1 MQCPSCGLYHPP
13 KYQNCVSCGAK
24 LVQSSAPQ
32 IGEGPP
38 TQQGLSKIP
47 ESYGIAPPS
56 TGGQDFDADPDEDKD
71 EEEDTLRRRHS
82 DRKSTTAGAAAGKR
96 GGKRGIPIGLGIAI
110 TGFILI
116 ASAGGTY
123 FFLTKPPENQ
133 RLLQEGLKELQ
144 NGQYAFA
151 VKTLTQAHSR
161 KPDDSKILLALARAY
176 VGVDQVEKAWQCITE
191 AQQLGAGL
199 AAEPELASGLANYYR
214 QRNQYQRAVEL
225 LRPLAAADLPGK
237 KVELSDLAALW
248 GDESFRNGD
257 FKTALR
263 CWEEVKELG
272 AGTRLDEADSRL
284 STVYAKMAAES
295 ATKGD
300 IDAAIAYYGKLN
312 ALSPSAT
319 SLEHTAL
326 LYEKQGKYELAID
339 QMRKAV
345 QSSENSSDLN
355 RKLAALMTKR
365 GKEMLDAGDS
375 DGGYGYLQQ
384 AQSLDPR
391 IKAPNVTV
399 RNIKVDVDSSTGV
412 LRISGEVWNPGPEPL
427 NYLSIRGDL
436 CEAKGSKVLWN
447 KEQRVIDE
455 FVQPLG
461 VRESKPFEFVAG
473 VPVKDD
479 GSSEFRV
486 YLDGSLYKT
495 YAVGKGGSE
504 KGGTATANSDVWTS
518 TAAGPSGTSGGIFP
532 KPRTKI
538 IEVPDNPPPAPQAA
552 SGTTTAS
559 PAPAPAPMPGFTSET
574 PPSGAS
580 PEQKTLD
587 DLDR

>member
-24 LVQSSAPQ
+24 LVQGSAPL

-38 TQQGLSKIP
+38 TQQGLPKIP
-47 ESYGIAPPS
+47 ESYGSAPPPL
-56 TGGQDFDADPDEDKD
+56 GGADFDANPADDDEDD
-71 EEEDTLRRRHS
+71 DDTPQRRRS
-82 DRKSTTAGAAAGKR
+82 ERKSTTAGNAVKR
-96 GGKRGIPIGLGIAI
+96 GGKKGLPIGLGVAL

-199 AAEPELASGLANYYR
+199 AAEPELASGLASYYR

-237 KVELSDLAALW
+237 KIELSDLAALW
-248 GDESFRNGD
+248 GDESFRSGD

-300 IDAAIAYYGKLN
+300 IDAAIAYYTKLN
-312 ALSPSAT
+312 TLSPSAT
-319 SLEHTAL
+319 SLEQTAV

-345 QSSENSSDLN
+345 QLSDNSSDLN
-355 RKLAALMTKR
+355 RKLAALMAKR

-399 RNIKVDVDSSTGV
+399 RNIKVDVDNSTSV

-427 NYLSIRGDL
+427 NYLSIRGEL
-436 CEAKGSKVLWN
+436 CEAKGTKVLWS

-455 FVQPLG
+455 FVQPLSA
-461 VRESKPFEFVAG
+461 RESKPFEFVAG
-473 VPVKDD
+473 VPVKED

-486 YLDGSLYKT
+486 YLDGALYKT
-495 YAVGKGGSE
+495 YAVGKGSGE
-504 KGGTATANSDVWTS
+504 KGGTATAHNDDWTPG
-518 TAAGPSGTSGGIFP
+518 TSGSSGASGGIFS
-532 KPRTKI
+532 KPRTKV
-538 IEVPDNPPPAPQAA
+538 IEAPVNAAPAPQAA
-552 SGTTTAS
+552 SGTTSTA